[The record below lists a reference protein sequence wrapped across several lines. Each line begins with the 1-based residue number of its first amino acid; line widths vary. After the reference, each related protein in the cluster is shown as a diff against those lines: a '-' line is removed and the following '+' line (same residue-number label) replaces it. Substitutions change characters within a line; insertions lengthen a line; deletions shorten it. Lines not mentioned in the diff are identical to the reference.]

1 MDQKKT
7 GTFLRELR
15 NEKGITQAQLA
26 EKFQT
31 TNRSVSRW
39 ETGKNMPDISLL
51 VELADFYNVDIRE
64 LIEGE
69 RKSEIMNEE
78 PREVASKVADYADE
92 QQSRLLLWIR
102 SISLTGVIVMA
113 VVLAL
118 QTVGY
123 EPGIHSFLCYGL
135 SVAAFLVMVI
145 LALYT
150 NGKLEKLA
158 AHKNFIIGCKVLVAI
173 AGAAVLSFIIRIF
186 LIVILVISI
195 ESSPFQNCSGIEN
208 YDKAGILDNYGGDI
222 DSGLFI
228 FPDSTD
234 NMMNPTFVSSLK
246 TGLFDTDGYIILQ
259 AKYSKEDY
267 EAELER
273 LSNIECT
280 LSFSD
285 EEITQKVKY
294 DEESYGLPA
303 YVTVDG
309 FDYIYEYALVNDET
323 CEITYILLS
332 YPKYV
337 DLRQYK
343 EYLKLDASEYKI
355 EDVLNQ
361 FSIYA
366 HSFDG
371 GQSWTEYSDN

>member
-1 MDQKKT
+1 MDQQKV
-7 GTFLRELR
+7 GSFLKELR
-15 NEKGITQAQLA
+15 REKGITQEQLA
-26 EKFQT
+26 EEFHT

-39 ETGKNMPDISLL
+39 ENGRNMPDISLL
-51 VELADFYNVDIRE
+51 VELADFYDVDVRE
-64 LIEGE
+64 LIDGE
-69 RKSEIMNEE
+69 RKSEMMNEE
-78 PREVASKVADYADE
+78 VREVASKMADYADE
-92 QQSRLLLWIR
+92 QRGRLLLWVR
-102 SISLTGVIVMA
+102 RISLIGVVVMV

-123 EPGIHSFLCYGL
+123 EPSIISFLCYGL
-135 SVAAFLVMVI
+135 SVAAFFVMVI

-158 AHKNFIIGCKVLVAI
+158 TRKNFIIGCKVLVGV
-173 AGAAVLSFIIRIF
+173 AGVTVLSFIIRVFI
-186 LIVILVISI
+186 ILVLVIFA
-195 ESSPFQNCSGIEN
+195 ESAPFQNRSGMEN
-208 YDKAGILDNYGGDI
+208 YDKAEILENYGGDI

-228 FPDSTD
+228 FPDHTD
-234 NMMNPTFVSSLK
+234 NMIEPTFASSMK
-246 TGLFDTDGYIILQ
+246 TGLFDTDGYIIMQ
-259 AKYSKEDY
+259 TKYSKEDY
-267 EAELER
+267 EAEIER

-294 DEESYGLPA
+294 DEESYALPA

-323 CEITYILLS
+323 YEITYILLS
-332 YPKYV
+332 YPEYV
-337 DLRQYK
+337 NLKQYK
-343 EYLKLDASEYKI
+343 EYLKLDASEYRIK
-355 EDVLNQ
+355 DALNQ

-371 GQSWTEYSDN
+371 GESWEEYSD

>member
-1 MDQKKT
+1 MDQQKV
-7 GTFLRELR
+7 GSFLKELR
-15 NEKGITQAQLA
+15 YEKGITQEQLA
-26 EKFQT
+26 EEFQT

-39 ETGKNMPDISLL
+39 ENGKNMPDISLL
-51 VELADFYNVDIRE
+51 VELADFYDVDIRE
-64 LIEGE
+64 LIDGE
-69 RKSEIMNEE
+69 RKREIMNEE
-78 PREVASKVADYADE
+78 PREVASKMADYADE

-102 SISLTGVIVMA
+102 SISLIGVVVMA

-135 SVAAFLVMVI
+135 SVVAFLVMVI
-145 LALYT
+145 LSLYT

-158 AHKNFIIGCKVLVAI
+158 TRKNFIIGCKVLVAI
-173 AGAAVLSFIIRIF
+173 AGAAVLSFMIRIF
-186 LIVILVISI
+186 LIIILVISI
-195 ESSPFQNCSGIEN
+195 ESIPFQNCSGIEN
-208 YDKAGILDNYGGDI
+208 YDKAGILENYGGDI

-228 FPDSTD
+228 FPDNTD
-234 NMMNPTFVSSLK
+234 NMINPTFVSSLK

-259 AKYSKEDY
+259 AEYSKEDY
-267 EAELER
+267 ETELER
-273 LSNIECT
+273 LSNIECL

-285 EEITQKVKY
+285 EEVIQEIRY
-294 DEESYGLPA
+294 DVESYGLPA
-303 YVTVDG
+303 YVAIDG
-309 FDYIYEYALVNDET
+309 YDYIYEYALVNDET
-323 CEITYILLS
+323 CEITYVLLS
-332 YPKYV
+332 YPEYA

-343 EYLKLDASEYKI
+343 EYLKLDASEYRI

-371 GQSWTEYSDN
+371 GQSWIEYSDN

>member
-1 MDQKKT
+1 
-7 GTFLRELR
+7 
-15 NEKGITQAQLA
+15 
-26 EKFQT
+26 
-31 TNRSVSRW
+31 
-39 ETGKNMPDISLL
+39 MPDISLL
-51 VELADFYNVDIRE
+51 VELADFYDVDIRE
-64 LIEGE
+64 LIDGE
-69 RKSEIMNEE
+69 RKSEIMNEK
-78 PREVASKVADYADE
+78 PRDVASKMAGYADE

-102 SISLTGVIVMA
+102 SISLIGVVVMA

-123 EPGIHSFLCYGL
+123 EPGIRSFLCYGL
-135 SVAAFLVMVI
+135 SVVAFLVMVI
-145 LALYT
+145 LSLYT

-158 AHKNFIIGCKVLVAI
+158 TRKNFIIGCKVLVAI
-173 AGAAVLSFIIRIF
+173 AGAAVLSFMIKILFMI
-186 LIVILVISI
+186 ILVISI
-195 ESSPFQNCSGIEN
+195 ESIPFQNCSGIEN
-208 YDKAGILDNYGGDI
+208 YDKTGILENYGGDI

-228 FPDSTD
+228 FPDNTD
-234 NMMNPTFVSSLK
+234 KMMNPTFVSSLK

-273 LSNIECT
+273 LSNIECS

-285 EEITQKVKY
+285 EEVIQEIRY
-294 DEESYGLPA
+294 DAESYGLPA
-303 YVTVDG
+303 YVAIDG
-309 FDYIYEYALVNDET
+309 YDYIYEYALVNDET
-323 CEITYILLS
+323 CEITYVLLS
-332 YPKYV
+332 YPEYA

-343 EYLKLDASEYKI
+343 EYLKLDASEYRI

-371 GQSWTEYSDN
+371 GQSWIEYSDN